1 MRVRTV
7 VEGVGAPAA
16 IIEPATK
23 RSHTMRMRFPLLFLL
38 IAVGVLSAPR
48 SRAQVITLPPPAG
61 EFMYVSTGTGGQIL
75 KVDANSGVV
84 TVLPISPT
92 PSCGTA
98 PACDFE
104 GMVIGPD
111 GKIYVADP
119 RDGDVFRLDQTGQ
132 NFETV
137 YSRGSCSQDV
147 CAEHPQNPIFSGS
160 AARDLYFLDPGGNST
175 NDIFKIAGAGFV
187 GLGGSFAAPSA
198 VIVPDCTN
206 TNSYCELGQGAAFD
220 VSDNLV
226 FDDVPNVLQSVFSSP
241 PPYGTVNEIDSSLS
255 GAAVALNSNTGQ
267 VFIADPS
274 TGNIWQVPA
283 GDTPYANITAP
294 DTIAFMAFDATGHL
308 FVVTTAVTE
317 GASNGKVWIIPPG
330 GGTPVELADLPTAY
344 AGGDN
349 GLGLNSD
356 NAVGIALPPTQGET
370 QTAPLS
376 SAAGSFTLSWPV
388 GCPTPSIPCLYT
400 FGITYPA
407 GMFPDGGEAVVTPN
421 DTTEAQWALRT
432 PPGNPFSGTQI
443 APVAGENGSGVIFSA
458 QCLLS
463 NSPCPVPNPS
473 LSYGISTT
481 WKSSQAD
488 YCSLGP
494 GLLKADP
501 IGSDN
506 WVNTLTGCSVVS
518 PDPTYGTKGTST
530 CSSTTCLSD
539 WANVFGIKYTFVGF
553 ASPVD
558 NTATN
563 LAKAGQAIP
572 IKFQVLDSSGNPVS
586 NLTMPP
592 VSIVSASR
600 SCTTGVVSDIT
611 TDSTATGNSGFQNLG
626 DGNYQFNWA
635 TSKAWSGTCQ
645 QLQVNLG
652 DGVIHTANFQFK

>member
-1 MRVRTV
+1 MRIRV
-7 VEGVGAPAA
+7 
-16 IIEPATK
+16 
-23 RSHTMRMRFPLLFLL
+23 PLLAVLTVFGCLALPTVSIAQSLL
-38 IAVGVLSAPR
+38 
-48 SRAQVITLPPPAG
+48 LPPVPAG
-61 EFMYVSTGTGGQIL
+61 EVVYVSTGFGNQIL
-75 KVDANSGVV
+75 SINANTGAV
-84 TVLPISPT
+84 TVLPVSP
-92 PSCGTA
+92 A
-98 PACDFE
+98 PTCNEGFPCDLE
-104 GMVIGPD
+104 GMVLGPD

-119 RDGDVFRLDQTGQ
+119 TDRLIFRLDQSGANLELVRQFTCNGDP
-132 NFETV
+132 
-137 YSRGSCSQDV
+137 CS
-147 CAEHPQNPIFSGS
+147 PQAPAFSGT
-160 AARDLYFLDPGGNST
+160 AARDLYFTDSLNIWTIP
-175 NDIFKIAGAGFV
+175 GAGTV
-187 GLGGSFAAPSA
+187 ATGGTFNPVSSTFALS
-198 VIVPDCTN
+198 
-206 TNSYCELGQGAAFD
+206 CECFLGQGLAFD

-226 FDDVPNVLQSVFSSP
+226 FNNTA
-241 PPYGTVNEIDSSLS
+241 GAIDSLAQPAYNTATSAGFGPA
-255 GAAVALNSNTGQ
+255 GAMALNPITGEVFLADPNTGNVQ
-267 VFIADPS
+267 EGVADGAPTYYS
-274 TGNIWQVPA
+274 FNTGTTQ
-283 GDTPYANITAP
+283 
-294 DTIAFMAFDATGHL
+294 DTIQFMAFDATGHL
-308 FVVTTAVTE
+308 FVTTMQPVVE
-317 GASNGKVWIIPPG
+317 GSPINGKVWRIDQ
-330 GGTPVELADLPTAY
+330 GTDGPTATLLADLHALVT
-344 AGGDN
+344 AGGS
-349 GLGLNSD
+349 GLTND
-356 NAVGIALPPTQGET
+356 NAVGVALPPTQGET

-376 SAAGSFTLSWPV
+376 SGAGSFTLSWPV
-388 GCPTPSIPCLYT
+388 GCPTPTIPCLYT
-400 FGITYPA
+400 FGISYPA
-407 GMFPDGGEAVVTPN
+407 GMFPDGSEASVTPN

-432 PPGNPFSGTQI
+432 PPGNAFNGTQI
-443 APVAGENGSGVIFSA
+443 APVAGENGSGIIFSA

-481 WKSSQAD
+481 WKSSQAN
-488 YCSLGP
+488 YCNLGP

-626 DGNYQFNWA
+626 GGNYQFNWA

>member
-1 MRVRTV
+1 MRTHV
-7 VEGVGAPAA
+7 
-16 IIEPATK
+16 
-23 RSHTMRMRFPLLFLL
+23 PLL
-38 IAVGVLSAPR
+38 AVLTVFCFFAAPTAAV
-48 SRAQVITLPPPAG
+48 AQTPPPPAG
-61 EFMYVSTGTGGQIL
+61 EFIYVSTGTGGQIL
-75 KVDANSGVV
+75 KIDANSRAVA
-84 TVLPISPT
+84 VLFTPT
-92 PSCGTA
+92 CGDGT
-98 PACDFE
+98 CDLE
-104 GMVIGPD
+104 GMVVGPD

-137 YSRGSCSQDV
+137 YSQGACTQDV
-147 CAEHPQNPIFSGS
+147 CPQHPQNPIFSGS

-187 GLGGSFAAPSA
+187 GQGGSFAAPSA
-198 VIVPDCTN
+198 VIIQDCTSV
-206 TNSYCELGQGAAFD
+206 NSYCELGQGAAFD

-267 VFIADPS
+267 VFLADPS
-274 TGNIWQVPA
+274 TGNIWQVPPA
-283 GDTPYANITAP
+283 ETPYTNIAP

-308 FVVTTAVTE
+308 FVVTTAVTQ
-317 GASNGKVWIIPPG
+317 GASNGKVWIIAPG

-376 SAAGSFTLSWPV
+376 SAAGSFTLSWPE
-388 GCPTPSIPCLYT
+388 GCPITLPDSTVVPCQYT

-407 GMFPDGGEAVVTPN
+407 GMFPDGSEATVTPN
-421 DTTEAQWALRT
+421 DTTEAQWAQRT

-572 IKFQVLDSSGNPVS
+572 IKFQVLAASGNPVS
-586 NLTMPP
+586 NLAMPP
-592 VSIVSASR
+592 VMIDSASR
-600 SCTTGVVSDIT
+600 SCSTGIVSDIT
-611 TDSTATGNSGFQNLG
+611 LDSTSTGNSGFQNLG
-626 DGNYQFNWA
+626 GGNYQFNWA
-635 TSKAWSGTCQ
+635 TSKSWSGTCR
-645 QLQVNLG
+645 QLQVNIG
-652 DGVIHTANFQFK
+652 DGVLHTANFQFK